1 MYDSTHELR
10 KCARTVRSS
19 SKVSNPTFQPLIGSQ
34 EPPRIGV
41 VPMIRVLHS
50 CAVGSENVNGGC
62 RMTAW
67 REGSETGPKLNLSM
81 SNQFCVRDAMEE
93 SDFMDSFPNVQIFF
107 VFLLGNRHFP
117 QKMPIASASTNRAV
131 HQRTECKKKHN

>member
-19 SKVSNPTFQPLIGSQ
+19 SKASNPTFQPLIGSQ

-67 REGSETGPKLNLSM
+67 REGSATGPKLNLSI
-81 SNQFCVRDAMEE
+81 
-93 SDFMDSFPNVQIFF
+93 SDQFF
-107 VFLLGNRHFP
+107 VLEAMDESVFVDTLP
-117 QKMPIASASTNRAV
+117 
-131 HQRTECKKKHN
+131 